1 MWFVK
6 FLTSSIG
13 KKIVMAVTG
22 FCLIFFLLVHA
33 AGNTTIFVGSEV
45 FQTYADT
52 LHSHPVIVLLF
63 RVGLTLIFL
72 THIGVGLTLW
82 LESRKE
88 GKNRYQVNTW
98 VSKNS
103 FAMSTMPYTGLFLL
117 FFILAHV
124 FAFAVAPGHEDKI
137 SVVVDKALSNFL
149 YVLFYLAAFVALFI
163 HLSHGFWSML
173 QTFGIN
179 HPRYNKLIGCATYA
193 LPGFFM
199 TFFSLIAV
207 YLLISNSY

>member
-22 FCLIFFLLVHA
+22 LCLILFLLVHA
-33 AGNTTIFVGSEV
+33 AGNTTIFVGSAV
-45 FQTYADT
+45 FQGYADN
-52 LHSHPVIVLLF
+52 LHSHPVIVFFFRIGLLCLF
-63 RVGLTLIFL
+63 LIHMSL
-72 THIGVGLTLW
+72 GITLW
-82 LESRKE
+82 MEGRKE

-98 VSKNS
+98 VNKNS

-117 FFILAHV
+117 LFILIHV

-137 SVVVDKALSNFL
+137 SAVVDAALSHFL
-149 YVLFYLAAFVALFI
+149 YALFYIVAFVALFI

-179 HPRYNKLIGCATYA
+179 HPRYNKLIGYTTYA

-199 TFFSLIAV
+199 VFFSLIAL
-207 YLLISNSY
+207 YLLTSSTY

>member
-1 MWFVK
+1 MWFIK

-22 FCLIFFLLVHA
+22 LCLVCFLLVHA

-45 FQTYADT
+45 FQAYADT
-52 LHSHPVIVLLF
+52 LHSHPVIVFFFRIGLLSLF
-63 RVGLTLIFL
+63 LI
-72 THIGVGLTLW
+72 HIGVGLTLW
-82 LESRKE
+82 MEGRRE
-88 GKNRYQVNTW
+88 GKNRYEVNTW
-98 VSKNS
+98 VSKNA

-117 FFILAHV
+117 LFILIHV
-124 FAFAVAPGHEDKI
+124 FGFAVAPGHDDHI
-137 SVVVDKALSNFL
+137 SAVVDKALSNFF
-149 YVLFYLAAFVALFI
+149 YALFYLVAFVALFI

-179 HPRYNKLIGCATYA
+179 HPRYNTLIGYATYA

-199 TFFSLIAV
+199 AFFSLITV
-207 YLLISNSY
+207 YLLFSSSY

>member
-13 KKIVMAVTG
+13 KKIVMATTG

-45 FQTYADT
+45 FQAYADN
-52 LHSHPVIVLLF
+52 LHSRPVIVFLFRIGLLLLF
-63 RVGLTLIFL
+63 AA
-72 THIGVGLTLW
+72 HIGVGLTLW
-82 LESRKE
+82 LESKKE

-103 FAMSTMPYTGLFLL
+103 LAMSTMPYTGLFLL
-117 FFILAHV
+117 LFIIAHV
-124 FAFAVAPGHEDKI
+124 FAFAIAPGHEDKI
-137 SVVVDKALSNFL
+137 SIVVDDALSNFF
-149 YVLFYLAAFVALFI
+149 YTFFYLIAFVVLFI

-179 HPRYNKLIGCATYA
+179 HPRYNKLIGYTTYA

-199 TFFSLIAV
+199 AFFSLVAI
-207 YLLISNSY
+207 YLFFTGSY

>member
-13 KKIVMAVTG
+13 KKIVMATTG

-45 FQTYADT
+45 FQAYADN
-52 LHSHPVIVLLF
+52 LHSHPVIVFLFRIGLLLLF
-63 RVGLTLIFL
+63 A

-82 LESRKE
+82 LESKKE

-117 FFILAHV
+117 LFIIAHV
-124 FAFAVAPGHEDKI
+124 FAFAIAPGHEDKI
-137 SVVVDKALSNFL
+137 SIVVDDALSNFF
-149 YVLFYLAAFVALFI
+149 YTLFYLIAFVVLFI

-179 HPRYNKLIGCATYA
+179 HPRYNKLIGYTTYA

-199 TFFSLIAV
+199 AFFSLVAI
-207 YLLISNSY
+207 YLFFTGSY

>member
-13 KKIVMAVTG
+13 KKIVMAATG

-45 FQTYADT
+45 FQAYADN
-52 LHSHPVIVLLF
+52 LHSHPVIVFLFRIGLLLLF
-63 RVGLTLIFL
+63 AI
-72 THIGVGLTLW
+72 HIGVGLTLW
-82 LESRKE
+82 LEGKRE

-98 VSKNS
+98 VNKNS
-103 FAMSTMPYTGLFLL
+103 LAMSTMPYTGLFLL
-117 FFILAHV
+117 LFIVAHV
-124 FAFAVAPGHEDKI
+124 FAFAIAPAHEDKI
-137 SVVVDKALSNFL
+137 SMVVDEALSNFF
-149 YVLFYLAAFVALFI
+149 YTIFYLVAFVALFI

-179 HPRYNKLIGCATYA
+179 HPRYNKLIGYTTYA

-199 TFFSLIAV
+199 AFFSLIAI
-207 YLLISNSY
+207 YLFFTGSY

>member
-22 FCLIFFLLVHA
+22 LCLICFLLVHA

-45 FQTYADT
+45 FQAYADN
-52 LHSHPVIVLLF
+52 LHSHPVIVFLF
-63 RVGLTLIFL
+63 RIGLLTIFL
-72 THIGVGLTLW
+72 VHMGVGISLW
-82 LESRKE
+82 LEGRRE

-98 VSKNS
+98 VGKNS

-117 FFILAHV
+117 FFILTHV

-137 SVVVDKALSNFL
+137 SMVVDKALSNFL
-149 YVLFYLAAFVALFI
+149 YTAFYIVAFVALFI

-179 HPRYNKLIGCATYA
+179 HPRYNRLIGYATYA

-199 TFFSLIAV
+199 TFFSLVAI
-207 YLLISNSY
+207 YLLISSSY